1 MSINNIILNDNLHN
15 KNIFEDKIILYDY
28 LDIDLN
34 KSNNINNIR
43 KSSYSIYDEIYEN
56 NMDKIYYRLFNYNNE
71 EDMILING
79 KIPII
84 INAPIKL
91 NELLSIDNNDK
102 NCSIIN
108 IPMIEKLY
116 IKYKKEELTID
127 IKNQIYWNYKKN
139 DNIYIL
145 PLRHNDIMSYQD
157 IIINTSNGIISITIY
172 KLLKNINNIK
182 YGIVLLYRCN
192 NILDNQPS
200 TIYYTKKSKK
210 YLIKNLLDD
219 SNIINNIN
227 NNDILYI

>member
-1 MSINNIILNDNLHN
+1 MSLNNIISNDIIYDLQYNNINIDDYIRCEYKQNN
-15 KNIFEDKIILYDY
+15 K
-28 LDIDLN
+28 N
-34 KSNNINNIR
+34 KSNIR
-43 KSSYSIYDEIYEN
+43 KPSYSIYDEIYEN

-79 KIPII
+79 KIPLI
-84 INAPIKL
+84 INAPNKL

-116 IKYKKEELTID
+116 IKYKKEDISID

-145 PLRHNDIMSYQD
+145 PLRQNEYMSYQD
-157 IIINTSNGIISITIY
+157 IIINTTNGIISITIY
-172 KLLKNINNIK
+172 KLLKSINNIK
-182 YGIVLLYRCN
+182 YGIVLLYKSN
-192 NILDNQPS
+192 NDLDTQPS
-200 TIYYTKKSKK
+200 TIFYTKKSKQ
-210 YLIKNLLDD
+210 YLIQNLLDD

-227 NNDILYI
+227 NKILYI